1 MIKFIFTQMSKE
13 LVGKSKKV
21 ALEVS
26 NKKMRER
33 TPLSMPSESTVK
45 FKKKKET
52 VSSRKTTNGHDN
64 QSLEGTILWLRKRKL
79 LLECTKL

>member
-45 FKKKKET
+45 FKLDMCKIEI
-52 VSSRKTTNGHDN
+52 R
-64 QSLEGTILWLRKRKL
+64 L
-79 LLECTKL
+79 LQ